1 MSIGQRAIS
10 LDIHGV
16 VSLSLANRCIWI
28 RELLFTVLLSST
40 LTIRRFAVKQ
50 NMQNI
55 ARFHRQEETKTK
67 ETESTHGVQTS
78 AKLILADRK

>member
-1 MSIGQRAIS
+1 
-10 LDIHGV
+10 
-16 VSLSLANRCIWI
+16 
-28 RELLFTVLLSST
+28 
-40 LTIRRFAVKQ
+40 
-50 NMQNI
+50 MQNI